1 MKLVYSGTRVPGLQK
16 VDGLKVVNPVHFT
29 GVVKEAKA
37 VYLNGDFPKI
47 KAAYEE
53 AGVKVLP
60 VAGLLS
66 KASAEKKGA

>member
-16 VDGLKVVNPVHFT
+16 ADGLKIVNPVHFN

-37 VYLNGDFPKI
+37 VYLNGDHPKI

-53 AGVKVLP
+53 VGVKVHP
-60 VAGLLS
+60 V
-66 KASAEKKGA
+66 SALMAPAAKKEG